1 MTANSTRFLL
11 SHSILAPR
19 SSITLSPRIV
29 GKNDAIAGRSMPGS
43 VLSTNLAIAI
53 RAPVFPADTT
63 QAALPCATA
72 SMASRMLEFRP
83 AAQSDCRLGIVA
95 DGIRRMMNRG
105 DALKIGQVR
114 EQRLY
119 PLFVAEEQ
127 IVDLRATQ
135 PSHVG
140 TRDNHFRRM
149 ISAHGIKG
157 DRQTR
162 THRIRTP

>member
-1 MTANSTRFLL
+1 
-11 SHSILAPR
+11 
-19 SSITLSPRIV
+19 
-29 GKNDAIAGRSMPGS
+29 
-43 VLSTNLAIAI
+43 
-53 RAPVFPADTT
+53 
-63 QAALPCATA
+63 
-72 SMASRMLEFRP
+72 
-83 AAQSDCRLGIVA
+83 
-95 DGIRRMMNRG
+95 MNRG
-105 DALKIGQVR
+105 DAIEIRPVR

>member
-1 MTANSTRFLL
+1 
-11 SHSILAPR
+11 
-19 SSITLSPRIV
+19 
-29 GKNDAIAGRSMPGS
+29 
-43 VLSTNLAIAI
+43 
-53 RAPVFPADTT
+53 
-63 QAALPCATA
+63 
-72 SMASRMLEFRP
+72 
-83 AAQSDCRLGIVA
+83 
-95 DGIRRMMNRG
+95 MMNCG
-105 DALKIGQVR
+105 DALKVGQVR